1 MRSEQRAIM
10 GPPQKGPRQLAL
22 NPPNHKF
29 GKKGNRSF
37 AMTHKPFARLA
48 CALLLAIP
56 VAAYAGSGD
65 TPPLPDRNPE
75 RLHKPARN
83 PTRAEAPV
91 LPGDAPTVAW
101 TESEVAAAKARCAK
115 LLAGLAIEYEPL
127 PPLKEGL
134 CGTPAP
140 IRVKSI
146 GSDPKVA
153 IDPPATVTCA
163 VAAGVGAWL
172 SRTVQP
178 KARALIGAP
187 VVKLSNASS
196 YVCRN
201 RYNGTDT
208 KLSEHALANALDV
221 TEFVFQS
228 GEKVTVLGSWPRVAA
243 ADTTGSITPAQATR
257 PNADDAVQVTKAKVS
272 ARVNPFAVPIDAKSN
287 PFVLPT
293 VAAKVPPPAPSAEAS
308 APEPKAAPDRTAEF
322 VRKVHD
328 DACSIFG
335 TVLGPEA
342 NDAHKN
348 HFHLDM
354 KKRRRSAFCE

>member
-1 MRSEQRAIM
+1 
-10 GPPQKGPRQLAL
+10 
-22 NPPNHKF
+22 
-29 GKKGNRSF
+29 
-37 AMTHKPFARLA
+37 MTVTLVTRVA
-48 CALLLAIP
+48 CALVLALP
-56 VAAYAGSGD
+56 VAVHAESGE

-75 RLHKPARN
+75 RMHKPAGN
-83 PTRAEAPV
+83 STRAEAPV
-91 LPGDAPTVAW
+91 LPGDMPTVAW
-101 TESEVAAAKARCAK
+101 TEKEVEAAKARCAK
-115 LLAGLAIEYEPL
+115 LLAGLTIEYEPL

-134 CGTPAP
+134 CGAPAP
-140 IRVKSI
+140 IRVTSI
-146 GSDPKVA
+146 GSDPKVK
-153 IDPPATVTCA
+153 IEPPATVTCA
-163 VAAGVGAWL
+163 VAASLGAWL
-172 SRTVQP
+172 SKTVQP

-221 TEFVFQS
+221 SEFVFES
-228 GEKVTVLGSWPRVAA
+228 GKKVTVLASWPRVAA
-243 ADTTGSITPAQATR
+243 AETTASVRPAPAQVAQ
-257 PNADDAVQVTKAKVS
+257 PIADDAVQVTKTKVS
-272 ARVNPFAVPIDAKSN
+272 ARVNPFVVPADTKSN

-293 VAAKVPPPAPSAEAS
+293 VAAKVPPPTPPAEAS
-308 APEPKAAPDRTAEF
+308 APEPKAEPDRTAEF

-328 DACSIFG
+328 DACSVFG

-354 KKRRRSAFCE
+354 KKRRHSAFCE

>member
-1 MRSEQRAIM
+1 
-10 GPPQKGPRQLAL
+10 
-22 NPPNHKF
+22 
-29 GKKGNRSF
+29 
-37 AMTHKPFARLA
+37 MTVTLVTRIA
-48 CALLLAIP
+48 CALVLALP
-56 VAAYAGSGD
+56 VAVRAESGD

-75 RLHKPARN
+75 RIHKPARN
-83 PTRAEAPV
+83 STRAEAPV

-101 TESEVAAAKARCAK
+101 TESEVETAKTRCAK

-134 CGTPAP
+134 CGAPAP
-140 IRVKSI
+140 IRVTSI
-146 GSDPKVA
+146 GSDPKVE

-172 SRTVQP
+172 SKTVQP

-221 TEFVFQS
+221 SEFVFQS
-228 GEKVTVLGSWPRVAA
+228 GKKVTVLTSWPRVAA
-243 ADTTGSITPAQATR
+243 VDATGSITPARATQ
-257 PNADDAVQVTKAKVS
+257 PNADDAIQVTKAQVG
-272 ARVNPFAVPIDAKSN
+272 ARVNPFVVPADTKSN

-293 VAAKVPPPAPSAEAS
+293 VAAKVPPPAPPAEAA
-308 APEPKAAPDRTAEF
+308 APEPNVAPDRTAEF
-322 VRKVHD
+322 VRNVHD

>member
-1 MRSEQRAIM
+1 MRVTLI
-10 GPPQKGPRQLAL
+10 
-22 NPPNHKF
+22 
-29 GKKGNRSF
+29 
-37 AMTHKPFARLA
+37 ARLA
-48 CALLLAIP
+48 CALLLALP
-56 VAAYAGSGD
+56 VAAYAEGAD
-65 TPPLPDRNPE
+65 TPPRPDRNPE

-83 PTRAEAPV
+83 PTRAEAPP

-101 TESEVAAAKARCAK
+101 SDGEVEAAKADCAK

-127 PPLKEGL
+127 PPLRDGM
-134 CGTPAP
+134 CGAPAP

-172 SRTVQP
+172 NKTVQP
-178 KARALIGAP
+178 KARALVGAP
-187 VVKLSNASS
+187 VVKLRNASS
-196 YVCRN
+196 YICRN
-201 RYNGTDT
+201 RYNGADT

-221 TEFVFQS
+221 AEFVFQS
-228 GEKVTVLGSWPRVAA
+228 GAKVTVLANWPRVVA
-243 ADTTGSITPAQATR
+243 ADTTGSITPAQVAQ
-257 PNADDAVQVTKAKVS
+257 PNADDADVTRIKAS
-272 ARVNPFAVPIDAKSN
+272 AKTNPFAVPTDAKSN

-293 VAAKVPPPAPSAEAS
+293 AATKMSPPKPPAEAA
-308 APEPKAAPDRTAEF
+308 APEPRPASDRTAEF

-328 DACSIFG
+328 DACGIFG
-335 TVLGPEA
+335 TVLGPDA
-342 NDAHKN
+342 NAAHKD

>member
-1 MRSEQRAIM
+1 
-10 GPPQKGPRQLAL
+10 
-22 NPPNHKF
+22 
-29 GKKGNRSF
+29 
-37 AMTHKPFARLA
+37 MTVTLLTRVA
-48 CALLLAIP
+48 CALVLALP
-56 VAAYAGSGD
+56 VAVHAESGD

-75 RLHKPARN
+75 RIHKPAGN
-83 PTRAEAPV
+83 SKRAEAPV
-91 LPGDAPTVAW
+91 LPGDMPTMAW
-101 TESEVAAAKARCAK
+101 TESEVEAAKARCAK

-134 CGTPAP
+134 CGAPAP
-140 IRVKSI
+140 IRVTSI
-146 GSDPKVA
+146 GSDPKVK

-163 VAAGVGAWL
+163 VAASVEAWL
-172 SRTVQP
+172 SKTVQP

-221 TEFVFQS
+221 SEFVFES
-228 GEKVTVLGSWPRVAA
+228 GKKVTVLTSWPRVAA
-243 ADTTGSITPAQATR
+243 AETTASIKPVRATQ

-272 ARVNPFAVPIDAKSN
+272 ARVNPFVVPIDAKSN

-293 VAAKVPPPAPSAEAS
+293 VAAKVPPPTPPAEAS
-308 APEPKAAPDRTAEF
+308 APEPNAEPDRTAEF

-328 DACSIFG
+328 DACSVFG